1 MLLANYRV
9 TLFVATIIAS
19 SVVVPGKFWLIR
31 SINSVIGCLC
41 LQFWILLTRTISPGS
56 AENLPGMLLDY
67 RNSFLSYEQKG
78 LDSEYFK
85 FYNRHYKSH
94 KM

>member
-41 LQFWILLTRTISPGS
+41 LQFWILLTRTIITRLGRES
-56 AENLPGMLLDY
+56 ARDAAGLQKFF
-67 RNSFLSYEQKG
+67 SFVRAEG
-78 LDSEYFK
+78 TG
-85 FYNRHYKSH
+85 
-94 KM
+94 